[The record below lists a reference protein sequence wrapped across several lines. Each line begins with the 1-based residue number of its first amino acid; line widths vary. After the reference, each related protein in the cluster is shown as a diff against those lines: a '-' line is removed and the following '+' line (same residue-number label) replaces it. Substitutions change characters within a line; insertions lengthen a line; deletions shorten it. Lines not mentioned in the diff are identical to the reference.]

1 MTEKNLKLII
11 ILLLFLTNTSH
22 AQLVTD
28 LVSPQFWK
36 AISEC
41 KICNPKQSPYIQQKK
56 AACEFDLKI
65 YECQGLATKYPE
77 LKDDIKTCDEK
88 QICEESLFK
97 NSLEAFGCVKGFG
110 ENIYDFV
117 SVIGDLA
124 KPSQKNLHEMCLN
137 HPDCAKELLAFEKD
151 YQASLKKIKEQKVI
165 SFKDFYTQLND
176 PELAKLTNI
185 KTALIP
191 QNIYRKYF
199 PEEFQGFKFPS
210 KTEISRFIDEVADK
224 QFRSYDCFNTKARAQ
239 LMCYWFFS
247 VVDPYVAL
255 KLLKVDKGLGK
266 LIQVAFKDRRI
277 HGAIESEE
285 DLKYFKPFE
294 KKVTRSPQ
302 RQAFVDKYLDVQVST
317 FQERLDFMKIV
328 DAPKSKN
335 RIFIDFENSQLK
347 YLNDS
352 LKDKDFITSVDNY
365 ANKLMSDKI
374 QKLALEHKIPLKVY
388 RLSDG
393 KGIALALEAGSD
405 IPPRLSQEL
414 SRIANETNKEVQ
426 KMLLD
431 SKLIRESDQPE
442 KWFKTGI
449 GQTIDEANLASRFSR
464 GSGENRAFAF
474 SDRTV
479 QENLSSIYQYAK
491 SFSDELG
498 KEPSLSKFMQ
508 TIETP
513 NGPTKIPTLEFFE
526 NLRKYPN
533 PDQLKAAMRAKYDGL
548 EISENVANKA
558 LDYAKIVDDLNPKI
572 LVADQSLVTF
582 KSTSTGG
589 MTMDRKGM
597 GAMNQ
602 ESTAIAIAKSKN
614 FDTFPSIN
622 RTEEKIVTEK
632 IEKERKQL
640 KQALDAESRGDD
652 TLKDATYTLQEKRN
666 ILKSDEA
673 ANRRTVFVPE
683 NTPDLATKQ
692 QLSTHG
698 EGLEKIL
705 TDDIL
710 LGKIPYDK
718 QKQIRFGIDMRTSK
732 LGEGQVDLL
741 IQPVNGVTLTPSERK
756 LIQESFNDAVKSFN
770 NKQRS
775 LENPTNYYYR
785 KP

>member
-1 MTEKNLKLII
+1 MTGKNLKLII
-11 ILLLFLTNTSH
+11 IFFMLFTKGVQ

-41 KICNPKQSPYIQQKK
+41 KLCNPKQSPYVQQKK
-56 AACEFDLKI
+56 LTCELDLKI

-77 LKDDIKTCDEK
+77 LKNDIKTCDEK

-97 NSLEAFGCVKGFG
+97 SSLESFGCMKGFG

-117 SVIGDLA
+117 SVIGDLV
-124 KPSQKNLHEMCLN
+124 KPNQTNLHEMCLN
-137 HPDCAKELLAFEKD
+137 KPDCAKELLAFEKD
-151 YQASLKKIKEQKVI
+151 YQASLKKIKEQKTS
-165 SFKDFYTQLND
+165 SFKDLYNQLNA
-176 PELAKLTNI
+176 PEVTKLTSI

-191 QNIYRKYF
+191 QNIYKKYF
-199 PEEFQGFKFPS
+199 PEEFQGFNFPS
-210 KTEISRFIDEVADK
+210 KTEINKFIDEVADK

-277 HGAIESEE
+277 QGALESEE
-285 DLKYFKPFE
+285 DLKYFKAHE
-294 KKVTRSPQ
+294 RKVTRSPQ
-302 RQAFVDKYLDVQVST
+302 RQSFVNKYLNVQAST
-317 FQERLDFMKIV
+317 YEERTAFMKLV
-328 DAPKSKN
+328 DEPKSKN
-335 RIFIDFENSQLK
+335 RVFVDFENSQLK

-374 QKLALEHKIPLKVY
+374 QKFAYEQKPPLKIY

-393 KGIALALEAGSD
+393 KGISLALEGEMDVNLA
-405 IPPRLSQEL
+405 QEL

-426 KMLLD
+426 KLLLD
-431 SKLIRESDQPE
+431 SKLIRESDNPE

-464 GSGENRAFAF
+464 GASGENRAYNFA
-474 SDRTV
+474 DKAV
-479 QENLSSIYQYAK
+479 QENLAPIYEFAK
-491 SFSDELG
+491 SFSQELG

-508 TIETP
+508 TVEAS
-513 NGPTKIPTLEFFE
+513 NGTAKIPTLEFFE
-526 NLRKYPN
+526 NLRKYPT
-533 PDQLKAAMRAKYDGL
+533 PDQLRSAMRLKYDGL

-582 KSTSTGG
+582 TSTTTGG

-602 ESTAIAIAKSKN
+602 ESTAMAIAKSKN
-614 FDTFPSIN
+614 FNAFPSVN
-622 RTEEKIVTEK
+622 RSEEKIVTER
-632 IEKERKQL
+632 IEAERKRIKEIL
-640 KQALDAESRGDD
+640 SADSRGDD
-652 TLKDATYTLQEKRN
+652 ALKDKTYTLEEKRA

-673 ANRRTVFVPE
+673 ANRRICFVPE

-710 LGKIPYDK
+710 LGKIPYEK
-718 QKQIRFGIDMRTSK
+718 QKNIRFATDMRTIK

-756 LIQESFNDAVKSFN
+756 IIQESFAEAVKKFN
-770 NKQRS
+770 AKQSS
-775 LENPTNYYYR
+775 LDNPTSYFFG

>member
-1 MTEKNLKLII
+1 MTELNLKLII
-11 ILLLFLTNTSH
+11 LFCLFFIQTVK

-28 LVSPQFWK
+28 LVSPRFWK
-36 AISEC
+36 AITEC
-41 KICNPKQSPYIQQKK
+41 KICNPKQSTYIQQKK
-56 AACEFDLKI
+56 NACEMDLKI
-65 YECQGLATKYPE
+65 YECQAFATKYPE
-77 LKDDIKTCDEK
+77 IKDNIKVCDEN
-88 QICEESLFK
+88 QICQESLFQS
-97 NSLEAFGCVKGFG
+97 SLETFGCVKGFG

-117 SVIGDLA
+117 SIIGDIT
-124 KPSQKNLHEMCLN
+124 KPSQKNIREMCLK
-137 HPDCAKELLAFEKD
+137 HPDCSKELLAFEND
-151 YQASLKKIKEQKVI
+151 YQTSLRKIKEQKVT
-165 SFKDFYTQLND
+165 SFRSFYEQANN
-176 PELAKLTNI
+176 PELTKLTSMSTI
-185 KTALIP
+185 LIP
-191 QNIYRKYF
+191 QNIYKKYF
-199 PEEFQGFKFPS
+199 PGEFEGFKLPT
-210 KTEISRFIDEVADK
+210 KAEINKFIEETADK

-247 VVDPYVAL
+247 VVDPFVAL
-255 KLLKVDKGLGK
+255 KLLKVDKGLAK

-277 HGAIESEE
+277 QGAVESEE
-285 DLKYFKPFE
+285 ELKYFKVIE
-294 KKVTRSPQ
+294 KKITRSPQ
-302 RQAFVDKYLDVQVST
+302 RQAFVDKHLNIQAST
-317 FQERLDFMKIV
+317 YQERLEFMKLV

-335 RIFIDFENSQLK
+335 RIFVDFENSQLK

-374 QKLALEHKIPLKVY
+374 QKLAIEHTPPLKVY

-393 KGIALALEAGSD
+393 KGISLALEGEMDAH
-405 IPPRLSQEL
+405 LSQEL

-426 KMLLD
+426 KVLLD
-431 SKLIRESDQPE
+431 SKLIRETDQPE

-464 GSGENRAFAF
+464 GVAGDNRAYHFA
-474 SDRTV
+474 DAAV
-479 QENLSSIYQYAK
+479 QENLGPIYEFAK
-491 SFSDELG
+491 NFSQELG
-498 KEPSLSKFMQ
+498 KEPSLAKFMQ
-508 TIETP
+508 IVDTP
-513 NGPTKIPTLEFFE
+513 NGPAKIPTLEFFE

-533 PDQLKAAMRAKYDGL
+533 PDQLRNAMRLKYEGL
-548 EISENVANKA
+548 EISENVATKA

-602 ESTAIAIAKSKN
+602 ESTALAIAKSKN
-614 FDTFPSIN
+614 FDAFPAIN
-622 RTEEKIVTEK
+622 RSEEKIVTEK
-632 IEKERKQL
+632 IEKERKQI
-640 KQALDAESRGDD
+640 KSVLDADSRGDD
-652 TLKDATYTLQEKRN
+652 TVKDMTYSLDKKRA

-673 ANRRTVFVPE
+673 ANRRIAFVPE

-718 QKQIRFGIDMRTSK
+718 QKQIRFGIDMRTTK

-741 IQPVNGVTLTPSERK
+741 IQPVNGATLTPSERK
-756 LIQESFNDAVKSFN
+756 LIQDSFSEAVKSFN
-770 NKQRS
+770 AKQKK
-775 LENPTNYYYR
+775 LDNPTNYFYQ